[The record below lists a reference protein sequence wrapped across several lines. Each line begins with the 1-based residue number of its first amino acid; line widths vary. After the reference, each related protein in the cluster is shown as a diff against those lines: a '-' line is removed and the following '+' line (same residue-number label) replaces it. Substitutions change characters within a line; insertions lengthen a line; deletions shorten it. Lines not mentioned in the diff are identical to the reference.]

1 MFHKTTQYRQ
11 LDTATLLLACG
22 FFVKDIYSIL
32 ASSNNFSKE
41 FALCFWVYYDTRLVV
56 LLYILRQDVACL
68 FGWILHHHLYKEK
81 WHQEYMKPQDFL
93 ILLLYPNMQPQ
104 LPNLSNQRIR
114 PERMSKF
121 ISYFSIKMANKLEKI
136 NLYHSLLIQSFRIS
150 TVPTFLQERIVLVPW
165 HRRNFLNGC
174 LPKNIFIKGY
184 FIK

>member
-41 FALCFWVYYDTRLVV
+41 FALCLWVYYDTRLVV

-68 FGWILHHHLYKEK
+68 FGWILHHHLDKEK

-121 ISYFSIKMANKLEKI
+121 ISYFSIKMAKKTRENKFI
-136 NLYHSLLIQSFRIS
+136 PLLAYTKLPDFHCPYIS
-150 TVPTFLQERIVLVPW
+150 PGKNSSCAMASPEFSQWMLAEERIYQRLF
-165 HRRNFLNGC
+165 H
-174 LPKNIFIKGY
+174 
-184 FIK
+184 